1 MRARLLAKNEPSYD
15 GRWIGTV
22 MSIDMHTLC
31 PAKPS
36 QSVRIFFPDYG
47 RRGVEKIELRVKGK
61 MPALKSILLK
71 IL

>member
-1 MRARLLAKNEPSYD
+1 
-15 GRWIGTV
+15 

-47 RRGVEKIELRVKGK
+47 RRGVEKIELLVKGK
-61 MPALKSILLK
+61 MPDLKSILLK